1 VFDEDVAVDPTA
13 GGAAREIVQGAVDL
27 LHKKVVTGRSGL
39 TTVPEAGSNGLNRL
53 LPSPETFLNN
63 LPLSQPIHYR

>member
-1 VFDEDVAVDPTA
+1 MDPTA

-27 LHKKVVTGRSGL
+27 LHKKVMSGSSGL
-39 TTVPEAGSNGLNRL
+39 STVAEAGGSAAAVNRL
-53 LPSPETFLNN
+53 LPSPESFLRN